1 MTESGYTPRS
11 KIRYS
16 FDGHVLS
23 VNGTNDHTLREI
35 RIPPTLDGHPVAAV
49 SNSAFAGNTSLIRV
63 EVPDTVTS
71 IDSNVFKGC
80 TSLRE
85 AVLSENLYS
94 IGAFAFSGCEKLE
107 TVVISSVTSR
117 IDINSFKGC
126 RSLSRVGVKMKG
138 ENRIIDFMVASA
150 DDESIWIYMNSINSV
165 VRRGR
170 LDMAKYDDAFLEI
183 QKNEEDTYRVA
194 VHRLQHPD
202 DLTPAMEQVYRRALR
217 NMVRNVILGD
227 RVDRLTALGNL
238 NCIEDEKLDYYIE
251 ISSRIGG
258 GCIAY
263 LLDLKH
269 RKKRTGLRDYSL

>member
-1 MTESGYTPRS
+1 MTEPRYTPAS

-35 RIPPTLDGHPVAAV
+35 RIPPTLDGHPVTAI
-49 SNSAFAGNTSLIRV
+49 SNSAFAGNTSLIRI

-85 AVLSENLYS
+85 AVLSERLYS
-94 IGAFAFSGCEKLE
+94 IGAYAFAGCENLE
-107 TVVISSVTSR
+107 TVVISSLTSR
-117 IDINSFKGC
+117 IDINAFKGC
-126 RSLSRVGVKMKG
+126 RSLYKVGVKMTG
-138 ENRIIDFMVASA
+138 RNTIRDFMVASA

-165 VRRGR
+165 VRKER

-194 VHRLQHPD
+194 VHRLKHPD

-217 NMVRNVILGD
+217 NMVRSIILSD

-238 NCIEDEKLDYYIE
+238 DCIEEDKIDYYIE
-251 ISSRIGG
+251 LSSRIGG

-269 RKKRTGLRDYSL
+269 RKNRTRLRDYSL